1 MSKLELE
8 LGNWGTGETGAG
20 AEAVAEAGHGLVAP
34 VANRR
39 SLNVRDNWPQSA
51 GGAAA
56 QCVASEAAKIQVSSV
71 SNCLNLDG
79 SKAATKATAKAA
91 TAAAALWLP
100 AKKSSQTR
108 NWGIK
113 FNININIKSGS

>member
-100 AKKSSQTR
+100 AKKVKPNPQL
-108 NWGIK
+108 GHKIQY
-113 FNININIKSGS
+113 